1 MSAFKELGMVIVGWF
16 FVVLGIIGLF
26 LPFLQGIL
34 FIIIGLSILSSR
46 SELVKRFLKHLEE
59 RYPQHHKKVEI
70 WKEKVT
76 NWFRRS

>member
-1 MSAFKELGMVIVGWF
+1 MDSLKKIGMLIVGWA

-26 LPFLQGIL
+26 LPILQGML

-46 SELVKRFLKHLEE
+46 SERVRRLLKYLEE

-70 WKEKVT
+70 WREKVKR
-76 NWFRRS
+76 WFGKS